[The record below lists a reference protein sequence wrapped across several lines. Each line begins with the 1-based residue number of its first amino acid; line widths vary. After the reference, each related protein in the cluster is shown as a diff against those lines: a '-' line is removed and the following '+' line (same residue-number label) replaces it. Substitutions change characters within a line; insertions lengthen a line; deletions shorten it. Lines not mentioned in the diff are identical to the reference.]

1 MCATVNGATGWKNE
15 KLYHNPF
22 KELCNNTT
30 RTNEAYECIKKNTY
44 DLADMVY
51 NTTDGDNT
59 TVDESHW
66 MMDISSITLGKCFTL
81 NSSMFHIGTDIGQH
95 LTFWYPDTNVTQ
107 KTLIHDPD
115 FFLNGPNPR
124 AIPRIMSIQNQDY
137 GVKQEFLETVQHV
150 KMNLPASPCQESAS
164 YSFTRCIRNA
174 ISKKVGCRTEWD
186 YWSNQSR
193 RICRDVFFMLYN
205 FYLQAWHKQL

>member
-1 MCATVNGATGWKNE
+1 
-15 KLYHNPF
+15 
-22 KELCNNTT
+22 
-30 RTNEAYECIKKNTY
+30 
-44 DLADMVY
+44 
-51 NTTDGDNT
+51 
-59 TVDESHW
+59 
-66 MMDISSITLGKCFTL
+66 MDISSITLGKCFTL
-81 NSSMFHIGTDIGQH
+81 NSSVFHIGTDIGQH

-164 YSFTRCIRNA
+164 YSFTRCVRNY
-174 ISKKVGCRTEWD
+174 ISKKVGCKTEWD
-186 YWSNQSR
+186 YWSIQSR
-193 RICRDVFFMLYN
+193 KICRNVGKLIEYEELYLRIVMLERNGIMQHTGCLLPCQYKEFKIVEPPQDLNNQFRMKKLFSPQKVF
-205 FYLQAWHKQL
+205 W